1 MGEIRW
7 SPAAKDDLL
16 RLYEFIAP
24 HSEDAATRAVQ
35 ALVEA
40 ADMLVDFPEKG
51 RPWGYDQ
58 DSRELLV
65 RFGARGYVLRYRYRD
80 DVIFIARVWHALED
94 R

>member
-1 MGEIRW
+1 MTEIRW
-7 SPAAKDDLL
+7 SPAAQDDLQ

-24 HSEDAATRAVQ
+24 YSRDAAVRAVQ
-35 ALVEA
+35 TLVDA
-40 ADMLVDFPEKG
+40 ADTIVDFPERG
-51 RPWGYDQ
+51 RPWEFDQ

-80 DVIFIARVWHALED
+80 DVIFIARVWHGLEE